1 MVLNITRP
9 LSVKLQGVE
18 NDIMTALESI
28 DSCAKVLKSFRED
41 EAHFSEIF
49 SRLEE
54 DLGDVAMPRLSG
66 RQTNRANPPADTPE
80 EYYKRAVFYPFVDTV
95 LAQIEERF
103 LRHKSNWEKWLL
115 ILPSKIVST
124 SVKFE
129 TIVESLKFYEKFLAG
144 DLDEVKSDFLRWKQI
159 WMDKSDETRPK
170 TVIEALHACVSFGT
184 YPNFEILLKIF
195 ATLPITTASS
205 ERSFS
210 SLKLIKTYLRSTMT
224 NDRLN
229 GLALLNIHK
238 DIKLSVADVI
248 SEFEK
253 K

>member
-1 MVLNITRP
+1 M
-9 LSVKLQGVE
+9 
-18 NDIMTALESI
+18 
-28 DSCAKVLKSFRED
+28 
-41 EAHFSEIF
+41 
-49 SRLEE
+49 
-54 DLGDVAMPRLSG
+54 
-66 RQTNRANPPADTPE
+66 
-80 EYYKRAVFYPFVDTV
+80 
-95 LAQIEERF
+95 
-103 LRHKSNWEKWLL
+103 

-144 DLDEVKSDFLRWKQI
+144 DLDEVKSEFLRWKQI
-159 WMDKSDETRPK
+159 WMDESDETRPK

>member
-1 MVLNITRP
+1 MET
-9 LSVKLQGVE
+9 
-18 NDIMTALESI
+18 
-28 DSCAKVLKSFRED
+28 
-41 EAHFSEIF
+41 
-49 SRLEE
+49 
-54 DLGDVAMPRLSG
+54 G

-80 EYYKRAVFYPFVDTV
+80 EYYKRAVFFPFVDTV

-103 LRHKSNWEKWLL
+103 LRHKSNWEKLLL

-144 DLDEVKSDFLRWKQI
+144 DLDEVKSEFLRWKQI
-159 WMDKSDETRPK
+159 WMDESDETRPK

-210 SLKLIKTYLRSTMT
+210 SLKLIKTYLRSTIT

-253 K
+253 KIGY